1 MPPDATGVK
10 CPLRMPRFWGVL
22 SEAGGAPEV
31 GNVIGGLGVFS
42 KGGGAPEVGIDW
54 RFGCFF

>member
-1 MPPDATGVK
+1 MQTH
-10 CPLRMPRFWGVL
+10 LRFQVGDFGGFCRKL
-22 SEAGGAPEV
+22 GGAPEV

-42 KGGGAPEVGIDW
+42 KGGGAPEVGTDW